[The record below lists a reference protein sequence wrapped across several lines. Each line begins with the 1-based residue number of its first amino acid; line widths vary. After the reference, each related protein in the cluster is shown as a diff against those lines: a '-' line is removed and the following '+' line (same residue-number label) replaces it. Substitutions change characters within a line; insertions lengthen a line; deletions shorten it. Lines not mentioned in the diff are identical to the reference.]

1 MSLDQITIRR
11 LAKDVKYLIKNPLNS
26 ENIYYKHDENNILKG
41 YAMIIGNKNTPY
53 ENGYYFFKFDFPV
66 DYPFN
71 PPKLTYLT
79 NDGLMRFNPNLYTNG
94 KVCLSIL
101 NTWKGEG
108 WSSCQTIYSILLI
121 LSNVL
126 NENPLLNEPG
136 IKNDNNNIFNYNL
149 LLKYK
154 NLEFAI
160 IKQINYL
167 EKTNNLENNKL
178 EKKNYDYFDII
189 KLFNNEIIENFKKN
203 KSSIIEN
210 LKNIEEDIKNIK
222 EIFISVYHIREKINF
237 EKIKKSFEL
246 IKIE

>member
-1 MSLDQITIRR
+1 
-11 LAKDVKYLIKNPLNS
+11 
-26 ENIYYKHDENNILKG
+26 
-41 YAMIIGNKNTPY
+41 
-53 ENGYYFFKFDFPV
+53 
-66 DYPFN
+66 
-71 PPKLTYLT
+71 
-79 NDGLMRFNPNLYTNG
+79 MRFNPNLYTNG

-178 EKKNYDYFDII
+178 EKNYDYFDII
-189 KLFNNEIIENFKKN
+189 KLFNNEIIENFKKIN
-203 KSSIIEN
+203 HQL
-210 LKNIEEDIKNIK
+210 LKI
-222 EIFISVYHIREKINF
+222 
-237 EKIKKSFEL
+237 
-246 IKIE
+246 